1 MSSISHSYSDC
12 SSQLI
17 ALADRPRLPVQAVSA
32 RRRKSGS
39 ELDENRHFRLTE
51 ATSCF
56 SREGATPFAQ
66 KVALTVRKNTA
77 VRTGS
82 INCCNKWST
91 PLLDLNGLHWP
102 YNFTLSNQLLLESRP
117 AFKNLKLIVDLVLLP
132 RKFLKDVLFKIK
144 MRSNPR
150 V

>member
-12 SSQLI
+12 SLQLI
-17 ALADRPRLPVQAVSA
+17 APADRPRLPVQAVSG

-56 SREGATPFAQ
+56 SRAGATPFAQ
-66 KVALTVRKNTA
+66 KVALTVRKNIP

-82 INCCNKWST
+82 INCGTHIEYTTFRFERTALTLK
-91 PLLDLNGLHWP
+91 L
-102 YNFTLSNQLLLESRP
+102 TLSNQILLESRP
-117 AFKNLKLIVDLVLLP
+117 AFKNLKLIVDLFLLP
-132 RKFLKDVLFKIK
+132 QQFLKDVFLKIE